1 MRGFGRACGMMGL
14 SVALIAAAPTAKP
27 VLVLAGDGVTVGA
40 RTVKFDRTTKAQ
52 AIAAVTAALGP
63 PTSQGNHGDC
73 AQDAIRY
80 FAKFRGDFELTFVR
94 GKFVGWS
101 ADGAT
106 PRTARGIGVG
116 ATLAAVRRAYP
127 DIAVDEGDEANG
139 GLGASFQREAGP
151 QGWLDGTRPTSKVT
165 GLYAGVTCIVS

>member
-1 MRGFGRACGMMGL
+1 MRIGGSIAL
-14 SVALIAAAPTAKP
+14 AVALVAAAPATKP
-27 VLVLAGDGVTVGA
+27 VVVLDGGGVTVGS
-40 RTVKFDRTTKAQ
+40 RTVRFDRTTRAQ

-63 PTSQGNHGDC
+63 PVRQGDHGDC
-73 AQDAIRY
+73 AQDAIHYYAR
-80 FAKFRGDFELTFVR
+80 FRGDFELTFVR

-101 ADGAT
+101 ADGAS

-116 ATLAAVRRAYP
+116 MTLAAVRRAYP
-127 DIAVDEGDEANG
+127 DISVDEGDEENG

-151 QGWLDGTRPTSKVT
+151 DGWLDGTRPTSKVT